1 MKMHDFG
8 KGVSILCW
16 GNRSTPNYESIKSR
30 DDPSTVKENYG
41 LVSDGGRQNNDPKDI
56 KH

>member
-1 MKMHDFG
+1 MHDFG
-8 KGVSILCW
+8 KGVSSLCW
-16 GNRSTPNYESIKSR
+16 GNRSTPKYESIKTG

-41 LVSDGGRQNNDPKDI
+41 LLSDGGGQNDDPKDI

>member
-1 MKMHDFG
+1 MRMHDFG
-8 KGVSILCW
+8 KGVSSLFSE
-16 GNRSTPNYESIKSR
+16 NRRTPKYESIKIG

-41 LVSDGGRQNNDPKDI
+41 LVSDGGGQNDDPEDI

>member
-1 MKMHDFG
+1 MHDFG
-8 KGVSILCW
+8 KGVLILCW
-16 GNRSTPNYESIKSR
+16 GNRSTPNCESIKTR
-30 DDPSTVKENYG
+30 DDSSTVKENYG